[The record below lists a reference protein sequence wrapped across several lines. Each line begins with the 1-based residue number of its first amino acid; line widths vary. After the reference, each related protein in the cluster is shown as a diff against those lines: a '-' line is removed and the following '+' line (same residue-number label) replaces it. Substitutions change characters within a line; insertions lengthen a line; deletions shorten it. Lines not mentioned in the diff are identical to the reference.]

1 MNGNILVLALVSAL
15 ALFAGVSASNGVSAD
30 VLEIAAGFA
39 LGTGAVS
46 KHEGEPAPASPPTP
60 LPEQAPAAPLSIARS
75 SERPPPGYP
84 PGLSVV
90 R

>member
-1 MNGNILVLALVSAL
+1 MNGNILALALVSAL
-15 ALFAGVSASNGVSAD
+15 ALFAGVSAFNRVSAD

-46 KHEGEPAPASPPTP
+46 MHEGEPAPASPPTP
-60 LPEQAPAAPLSIARS
+60 PPEQAPATLSIASS
-75 SERPPPGYP
+75 SERPPPGTP

>member
-1 MNGNILVLALVSAL
+1 MNGYTVVLALVSAL
-15 ALFAGVSASNGVSAD
+15 ALFAGVSAFAPVHAD
-30 VLEIAAGFA
+30 VLVIAAGFA
-39 LGTGAVS
+39 LGTGVIA

-60 LPEQAPAAPLSIARS
+60 PPERAPANPLAIASS

-84 PGLSVV
+84 PGLSAV

>member
-1 MNGNILVLALVSAL
+1 MNGDILILALVSAL
-15 ALFAGVSASNGVSAD
+15 VLFAGVSAFNGVSAD

-46 KHEGEPAPASPPTP
+46 KHEGEPAPASPPPP
-60 LPEQAPAAPLSIARS
+60 LPEQAPAASLSTASS
-75 SERPPPGYP
+75 SERPSPGYP
-84 PGLSVV
+84 PGLPAL